1 MGGKNKLLLL
11 FCSLTLML
19 YIISCSGG
27 SCSTLKS
34 IENDTNNSIKMSYSK
49 FNGYK
54 FKSLQLKSGDI
65 LDFNANVNTNSGTLS
80 LSLLTEDGT
89 EVYKITNPKTSL
101 SEKINISK
109 DGNYKIKLLADNH
122 SGDYDIDWKVEDVAS

>member
-1 MGGKNKLLLL
+1 MGGKKKLLLL

-19 YIISCSGG
+19 YIISCLGG
-27 SCSTLKS
+27 SYSTLKS

-65 LDFNANVNTNSGTLS
+65 LELNANVNTNSGTLS

-89 EVYKITNPKTSL
+89 QVYKIDNPKIYL

-109 DGNYKIKLLADNH
+109 DGTYKIKILADNH
-122 SGDYDIDWKVEDVAS
+122 SGDYDIDWKVQNVDS

>member
-19 YIISCSGG
+19 YIISCSEG
-27 SCSTLKS
+27 SYSTLKS
-34 IENDTNNSIKMSYSK
+34 IETDESNSIKMSYSK

-65 LDFNANVNTNSGTLS
+65 LDLNANVNTNSGTLS

-89 EVYKITNPKTSL
+89 EVYKIANPKTSL
-101 SEKINISK
+101 SEKINIPK
-109 DGNYKIKLLADNH
+109 NGTYKIKILADNH
-122 SGDYDIDWKVEDVAS
+122 SGDYDIDWKIENVDS